1 MVTIYK
7 TDDGCQFDS
16 IEKAEQHEKEVAE
29 RVAKAKARKEKE
41 QKDYNEIKAMYE
53 TLCDMIDSYTETYG
67 GRRLWTLF

>member
-41 QKDYNEIKAMYE
+41 QRDYNEIKAMYE